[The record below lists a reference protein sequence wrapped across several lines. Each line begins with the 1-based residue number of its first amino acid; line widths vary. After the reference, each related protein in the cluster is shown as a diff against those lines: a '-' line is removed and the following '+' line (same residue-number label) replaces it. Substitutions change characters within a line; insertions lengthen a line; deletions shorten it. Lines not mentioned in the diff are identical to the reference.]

1 MEDIF
6 ENMFETT
13 SEGGS
18 IIKVIGVGGG
28 GCNSVDHMYKLGIK
42 DVSFAVCNTDA
53 QALNNSPVPIKIQLG
68 KKITEG
74 LGAGSNPEQGRLAA
88 EESINEVTSLLSNNT
103 KMVFITTGM
112 GGGTGTGATP
122 VIAKAAKDMG
132 ILTVAIVTIP
142 FMCIE
147 PRRISVAYEGI
158 KELRKYVDS
167 LLVINNEKLIAL
179 YGNLRFS
186 EAFAKADEVVCIAA
200 KGIAEIITLSGHV
213 NVDFADVRTAM
224 QNSGVALMG
233 TGRGSGSDRA
243 SIAIEQAINSPLLNN
258 NSIRGAK
265 NVLVN
270 IVMGENELT
279 LEEVSSITRRVIE
292 EAGDQIQVKTGIGKS
307 VDLGDDVTVSIIA
320 TGFEMT
326 DIDIPNSDTVIA
338 RPIQNT
344 TISNTSTNK
353 DGVVVH
359 TIPDNPTISF
369 NFDDDVAVP
378 ATDSTSANPTME
390 MGGSSKL
397 ETGKRNI
404 PIWLDDSIPI
414 EEKERLNRARMQ
426 QAKKQQDDEV
436 SLFSINKN
444 NDGLSSSAAA
454 YINGKP
460 D

>member
-74 LGAGSNPEQGRLAA
+74 LGAGSDPEQGRLAA

-103 KMVFITTGM
+103 KMVFITAGM

-147 PRRISVAYEGI
+147 PRRISVAHEGI

-179 YGNLRFS
+179 YGNLKFS
-186 EAFAKADEVVCIAA
+186 EAFAKADEVVCTAA

-224 QNSGVALMG
+224 QNSGVSLMG

-338 RPIQNT
+338 RPIQKT
-344 TISNTSTNK
+344 ATSNASTNK
-353 DGVVVH
+353 DGVTVH

-378 ATDSTSANPTME
+378 VTDSTSANPTMK
-390 MGGSSKL
+390 MGGSSKS
-397 ETGKRNI
+397 EARKKNI

-414 EEKERLNRARMQ
+414 EEKEKLNRSHMQ
-426 QAKKQQDDEV
+426 QAKKRQDDEV
-436 SLFSINKN
+436 SLFSLNKN